1 MIPVG
6 QAAAFN
12 LFQGPERARISTLVM
27 AVALIAPALAVAG
40 RADRGQ
46 RILALDLPFEHSAG
60 AGRRAGLGLGA
71 RHPVRAPA
79 ASGPQGL
86 ALISIALAS
95 LLTGMSLYGAG
106 QNMTPAWICLATGAA
121 SAFAYV
127 LHYRRSTHAIVELKL
142 LGSPRLRLSV
152 AVYHAIPGVFT
163 GVNLLNIFY
172 LQDVLG
178 MSARATGMLMI
189 VYGRAPSWP

>member
-40 RADRGQ
+40 RADRGSWV
-46 RILALDLPFEHSAG
+46 LALDLPFEHSAG
-60 AGRRAGLGLGA
+60 AGRRGAGLGLGA
-71 RHPVRAPA
+71 TPSERPPRPDLK
-79 ASGPQGL
+79 GL

-106 QNMTPAWICLATGAA
+106 QDMTPAWMCLATGAA
-121 SAFAYV
+121 SALAYV
-127 LHYRRSTHAIVELKL
+127 VHYRGSTHAIVELKL

-152 AVYHAIPGVFT
+152 AIYHAIPGVFT

-178 MSARATGMLMI
+178 MSARATGTLMSTPA
-189 VYGRAPSWP
+189 APSWP

>member
-1 MIPVG
+1 
-6 QAAAFN
+6 
-12 LFQGPERARISTLVM
+12 M
-27 AVALIAPALAVAG
+27 AVALIAPALSPWLGGLIVDNASW
-40 RADRGQ
+40 RW
-46 RILALDLPFEHSAG
+46 IFHSNIPLALA
-60 AGRRAGLGLGA
+60 AAALGLGA

-79 ASGPQGL
+79 ASGPQG
-86 ALISIALAS
+86 AGADQHR
-95 LLTGMSLYGAG
+95 AG
-106 QNMTPAWICLATGAA
+106 QPADRHVALWRRPEHDAGLDCLATGAA

-127 LHYRRSTHAIVELKL
+127 LHYRGSTHAIVELKL

-178 MSARATGMLMI
+178 MSARAT
-189 VYGRAPSWP
+189 ACS